1 MQKLSPYDFEI
12 EPKQKIVFIIILSII
27 SIFIIA
33 VYRQLI
39 PTARQ
44 LIMTCNERDF
54 IPSETGDFR
63 IFAHEI

>member
-12 EPKQKIVFIIILSII
+12 EPKQKILFIIILSII

-44 LIMTCNERDF
+44 LIIMCNERDF

>member
-12 EPKQKIVFIIILSII
+12 EPKQKILFIIILSII

-44 LIMTCNERDF
+44 LIMTCNERDL